1 MPRLT
6 FPAKAKVFAIWVRRR
21 RGATLLARVIILS
34 FARISQKRC
43 CDSLDFR
50 ENPTFAAFPAA
61 LCSVFSLR
69 RYVTALL
76 FLNRRI
82 HSFRVCLSAYWGQK
96 QKASFLLLQII
107 VSAHENLGELS
118 PAIFRDWR
126 ATPPFKRF
134 RVFCGVFSLFA
145 PSFRAHILFT
155 GANSPSSRKP

>member
-1 MPRLT
+1 MKGTHIIKMPRLT

-76 FLNRRI
+76 FFNRRI

-96 QKASFLLLQII
+96 RKLRFPFLQEIIFVHTFCFELTKQKVVILRTTPTRVVFQTPQRSEFSSPRNI
-107 VSAHENLGELS
+107 SAY
-118 PAIFRDWR
+118 
-126 ATPPFKRF
+126 TYY
-134 RVFCGVFSLFA
+134 
-145 PSFRAHILFT
+145 
-155 GANSPSSRKP
+155 

>member
-1 MPRLT
+1 M
-6 FPAKAKVFAIWVRRR
+6 
-21 RGATLLARVIILS
+21 
-34 FARISQKRC
+34 
-43 CDSLDFR
+43 LDFR

-82 HSFRVCLSAYWGQK
+82 HSFRICLSAYWGQK
-96 QKASFLLLQII
+96 RKLQFPFLRII

-118 PAIFRDWR
+118 PAVFRDWR

-134 RVFCGVFSLFA
+134 RVLCGVFSLFLLVATRRRTAGGALCLPPSPRVLVA
-145 PSFRAHILFT
+145 PLPQKSHTA
-155 GANSPSSRKP
+155 SRVAIFGDPVIF